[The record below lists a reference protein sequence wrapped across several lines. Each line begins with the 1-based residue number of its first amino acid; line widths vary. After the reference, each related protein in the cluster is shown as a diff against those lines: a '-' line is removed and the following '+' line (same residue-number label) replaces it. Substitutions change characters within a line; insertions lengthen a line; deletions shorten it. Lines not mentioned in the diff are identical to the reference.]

1 VAREIRDENS
11 PGAETRRSRR
21 GLRESPNAAG
31 GHVPLSPEKFL
42 GVVEVDSGTLVIG
55 DPAYLLPHAAR
66 GKGGVDYEV
75 VIETRD
81 PITRLGGQPV
91 LLLQHFGGD
100 GTFPVFGQYED
111 GELIRVTID
120 LVELGG

>member
-1 VAREIRDENS
+1 MREIRDEDQR
-11 PGAETRRSRR
+11 GAETRRSSRD
-21 GLRESPNAAG
+21 LRDGPNTAG
-31 GHVPLSPEKFL
+31 GDVPLNPEKFI
-42 GVVEVDSGTLVIG
+42 GFVEVDSGTLVIG

-66 GKGGVDYEV
+66 GKGGVDYEA
-75 VIETRD
+75 VIEARD
-81 PITRLGGQPV
+81 PIGRLGGQRV
-91 LLLQHFGGD
+91 LLLQQFGGD

>member
-1 VAREIRDENS
+1 MVREIRC
-11 PGAETRRSRR
+11 
-21 GLRESPNAAG
+21 G
-31 GHVPLSPEKFL
+31 GPKAVGGDVPLSPEKFI

-66 GKGGVDYEV
+66 GKGGVDYEA
-75 VIETRD
+75 VIEASD
-81 PITRLGGQPV
+81 PIGRLGGQPV

-111 GELIRVTID
+111 GELVRVTID
-120 LVELGG
+120 LVELVGLGCRCSFCAGT

>member
-1 VAREIRDENS
+1 MGRGIRDES
-11 PGAETRRSRR
+11 ATSATTTCSERDPGDRA
-21 GLRESPNAAG
+21 NAVG
-31 GHVPLSPEKFL
+31 GDVPLSPETFI

-66 GKGGVDYEV
+66 GKGGVDYEA
-75 VIETRD
+75 VIDARD

-91 LLLQHFGGD
+91 LLLQQFGGD

-120 LVELGG
+120 LVELQG